1 MNTTFLR
8 AFPFL
13 ILFSIYSC
21 ESNKTFSF
29 YKESNEKEVQ
39 SEKKAEEK
47 GRLIPKTPGNLV
59 KKNSDNTKDAKLSEL
74 SEMGQARKDKSEI
87 ISFFLDLFEDDENEN
102 EKEKLSKAP
111 KEEKTKKLEEAFTG
125 NKQKETVKK
134 IILQRESQAKEKVRK
149 AESLEEKKKETREIS
164 NDLLGQSDKS
174 ELDVVKEEIEIKE
187 ISEDKNEVADVIKNE
202 GSKEVLTFF
211 RQKEI
216 KIEEKPLPSQELIY
230 EDIGM
235 LIPLT
240 GKKKA
245 AGDLVMNSLRY
256 SMSTKPSKLVF
267 KIYDTKG
274 TPSGAIEAA
283 KQGINDGIKIFI
295 GPIFSDETKEIKDYL
310 SSGEAIFFSLSP
322 DFSNISKNIIV
333 SGENPDDQI
342 SCIKKNLTENELE
355 RVLLIFQNNKYG
367 QVIKESFNNTRN
379 NNFKRFNVDFFELS
393 DFVNLN
399 DEIKILSRFESRKLR
414 LNEEINRVKSNKTLT
429 STERKFQLKNLEK
442 QLTLDVPYDAV
453 IVASQ
458 GDKLIEVLSHL
469 AFYDINS
476 DNTFIYGTSLWE
488 DTKKSD
494 KVFEGTF
501 YVTSL
506 KEKPEN
512 FRQDFIDIFSK
523 DPLSFNYYIYDL
535 IDLVSNYKPK
545 NEENQ
550 NIHFGTF
557 SNSQI
562 DLGLLRRETFLKK
575 VLKNERVLNISSCS
589 LSEL

>member
-1 MNTTFLR
+1 MNTTSLR
-8 AFPFL
+8 VFPLL
-13 ILFSIYSC
+13 IFFSIYSC

-29 YKESNEKEVQ
+29 YKDSDEKEIQ
-39 SEKKAEEK
+39 SEKKVEK
-47 GRLIPKTPGNLV
+47 KEKLANKPPRDLV
-59 KKNSDNTKDAKLSEL
+59 KKNLNNRKDGKLSDL

-87 ISFFLDLFEDDENEN
+87 ISFFFDLFEDDENE
-102 EKEKLSKAP
+102 KEKLSSNP
-111 KEEKTKKLEEAFTG
+111 REVKTKKVDKAVRENE
-125 NKQKETVKK
+125 QKVRVKK
-134 IILQRESQAKEKVRK
+134 IIMQKRSEEEEEIRKVESFKF
-149 AESLEEKKKETREIS
+149 KKKKIETREIN
-164 NDLLGQSDKS
+164 NDSLELSDKNVL
-174 ELDVVKEEIEIKE
+174 EVVKKEIEVKE
-187 ISEDKNEVADVIKNE
+187 ITEDKNKVVGAMKNE
-202 GSKEVLTFF
+202 SSKEVLTFF

-216 KIEEKPLPSQELIY
+216 KIEEKPLPSQELTY

-256 SMSTKPSKLVF
+256 SMSTKRNKLVF

-274 TPSGAIEAA
+274 TPSGAISAA
-283 KQGINDGIKIFI
+283 KQGINDGIKTFI
-295 GPIFSDETKEIKDYL
+295 GPIFSDETKEIKKYL
-310 SSGEAIFFSLSP
+310 SNGEAIFFSLSP
-322 DFSNISKNIIV
+322 DFSNISENIVV

-367 QVIKESFNNTRN
+367 QVIKESFNNTQS

-393 DFVNLN
+393 EFINLN

-414 LNEEINRVKSNKTLT
+414 LNEEINRVKSDKTL
-429 STERKFQLKNLEK
+429 SRTERKFQLKNLER
-442 QLTLDVPYDAV
+442 QLTLDAPYDAV

-523 DPLSFNYYIYDL
+523 APLSFNYYIYDL
-535 IDLVSNYKPK
+535 IDLVSNYKFK

-562 DLGLLRRETFLKK
+562 NLGLLRRETFLKK
-575 VLKNERVLNISSCS
+575 VLKNERVLNVSSCS

>member
-1 MNTTFLR
+1 MRTTLLR

-13 ILFSIYSC
+13 ILFFIYSC
-21 ESNKTFSF
+21 QSNNTFRF
-29 YKESNEKEVQ
+29 YKDSEEKEIQ
-39 SEKKAEEK
+39 SEKKIEEK
-47 GRLIPKTPGNLV
+47 KKLSPPPTRDLV
-59 KKNSDNTKDAKLSEL
+59 KKKSNKSKDGNLSEL

-87 ISFFLDLFEDDENEN
+87 ISFFFDLFEDDED
-102 EKEKLSKAP
+102 EKEKTPNIL
-111 KEEKTKKLEEAFTG
+111 LEEEATKFDDDVKVNNQG
-125 NKQKETVKK
+125 VIVKK
-134 IILQRESQAKEKVRK
+134 IIMKDKNEVEEEDRK
-149 AESLEEKKKETREIS
+149 AESIKFKKKKIEDREI
-164 NDLLGQSDKS
+164 NNNTLELSDKNN
-174 ELDVVKEEIEIKE
+174 LDNVKKKIEVKEILD
-187 ISEDKNEVADVIKNE
+187 DKNEVLGLTENGNSE
-202 GSKEVLTFF
+202 EVLTFF
-211 RQKEI
+211 RQEK
-216 KIEEKPLPSQELIY
+216 KRIEEEPILSQELKY
-230 EDIGM
+230 ENIGM

-256 SMSTKPSKLVF
+256 SMSTKPNNLIF

-274 TPSGAIEAA
+274 TTSGAIEAA
-283 KQGINDGIKIFI
+283 KQGINDGIKTFI
-295 GPIFSDETKEIKDYL
+295 GPIFTDETKGIKDYL
-310 SSGEAIFFSLSP
+310 SNSEAMFFSLSP
-322 DFSNISKNIIV
+322 DFSNISKNIVV

-342 SCIKKNLTENELE
+342 SCIKQNLTENELE
-355 RVLLIFQNNKYG
+355 RVLLIFQNNRYG
-367 QVIKESFNNTRN
+367 QVIKESFNNTQN
-379 NNFKRFNVDFFELS
+379 NNYKKFNVDLFELS
-393 DFVNLN
+393 DFMDLN

-414 LNEEINRVKSNKTLT
+414 LNEEINRVKSDKTLNKK
-429 STERKFQLKNLEK
+429 ERKFQLKNLEK

-476 DNTFIYGTSLWE
+476 NNTFIYGTSLWE

-512 FRQDFIDIFSK
+512 FKQDFIDIFSK
-523 DPLSFNYYIYDL
+523 APLSFNYYIYDL
-535 IDLVSNYKPK
+535 IDLVSNFKFADK
-545 NEENQ
+545 ENQ

-562 DLGLLRRETFLKK
+562 NLGLLRRETFLKK
-575 VLKNERVLNISSCS
+575 VLKNDRVSNVSSCS